1 MKRGA
6 PLKTTKPLVR
16 KTPLRQVSDKKAAEG
31 DSRFSTLDRK
41 PTESRTA
48 PMKRARWT
56 PAVPKDVRAELIER
70 SGGGFC
76 EIQMAG
82 CLGRGTDP
90 SHRITTKSGGR
101 HGEAKAEHDRLSDVL
116 WACRACHDWIGDHP
130 AASKAE
136 RVGWALE
143 EWQNPTEF
151 PVLYRG
157 RLVFLDDVGG
167 VHDYEDG
174 AA

>member
-1 MKRGA
+1 MAWKR
-6 PLKTTKPLVR
+6 KKPWRSTR
-16 KTPLRQVSDKKAAEG
+16 KPMQQMSEKRRQKLLDEG
-31 DSRFSTLDRK
+31 LPINSTFVPRQPAHADRK
-41 PTESRTA
+41 P
-48 PMKRARWT
+48 ARQK
-56 PAVPKDVRAELIER
+56 PAVPVDVRDALKER
-70 SGGGFC
+70 AGEGFWC

-101 HGEAKAEHDRLSDVL
+101 HGAAKVEHDRLSDVL
-116 WACRACHDWIGDHP
+116 WACRSCHNWIGDHP
-130 AASKAE
+130 AASKQE

-143 EWQNPTEF
+143 EWQNPTEW

-167 VHDYEDG
+167 VHDFEE
-174 AA
+174 ACA